1 MSAIIIDG
9 SMVHYEALGR
19 GRPIIFLHGWVG
31 SWRYW
36 INAMQIASTSFR
48 AYALDLFGFG
58 DSQHDPLRYSLDKQ
72 SHLIYRFLEEMGIG
86 KIALVGHGMGALVG
100 FSFIN
105 QWPTSVDRTMMIN
118 CPLDYKSVNAR
129 MKTAPVSMAELAEW
143 LGGRTPEATSA
154 LSDAPK
160 GDPKA
165 ISASMAD
172 LQAENLFSK
181 ILGRDDRDEPNN
193 PRIRVPSLLVY
204 GSNDLVVTMPSKEA
218 TDAFPSHVNQVNL
231 EGTGHFPMIDNPNQ
245 FNRLLTDFLA
255 LDSGVSPRELQL
267 KEEWKRRVR

>member
-1 MSAIIIDG
+1 MSAIILDG

-58 DSQHDPLRYSLDKQ
+58 DTQHDPLRYSLDRQ
-72 SHLIYRFLEEMGIG
+72 ADLIKRFLEEMGIG
-86 KIALVGHGMGALVG
+86 KVALVGHNLGAAVG
-100 FSFIN
+100 FSYLK
-105 QWPTSVDRTMMIN
+105 QWPQSVDRMMAIN
-118 CPLDYKSVNAR
+118 WPFDHASIHAR
-129 MKTAPVSMAELAEW
+129 LRTAPVPELVDW
-143 LGGRTPEATSA
+143 LAGRSPDAAA
-154 LSDAPK
+154 LSDAVK
-160 GDPKA
+160 ADPRA
-165 ISASMAD
+165 LAASMAD
-172 LQAENLFSK
+172 IQANANVFPEIRGLGTPCLF
-181 ILGRDDRDEPNN
+181 
-193 PRIRVPSLLVY
+193 VY
-204 GSNDLVVTMPSKEA
+204 GPNDPGISMPSTER
-218 TDAFPSHVNQVNL
+218 TDSLPTHMHQVNL

-255 LDSGVSPRELQL
+255 LDSGASPRELQL